1 MQAAVH
7 VMREGYCIAHD
18 LSAVVRASRH
28 ASSVRSAGY
37 AAIMRAILPLLL
49 LTASISAFAPAA
61 SAQAPDGKPYNFV
74 VILCDDIGAPE
85 LACYGHP
92 THKTPNLDKLA
103 KEGMR
108 FETAWS
114 TPLCSPTRVMLLT
127 GKYASQTGWYSLIG
141 RKFSPKPESPLYD
154 VGKHT
159 TFADVLKSKGYV
171 TALAG
176 KWQLSGELP
185 TLVRDCGFDRYQ
197 MWAYKYNLP
206 PGVEHTGAWE
216 GKKRETTARYW
227 NPSIIRDG
235 KYRPTTPA
243 EYGPDLH
250 CDYLIDFIKA
260 NKDKPVL
267 AYWPMVLTHG
277 PHDPTPDLDH
287 PGQKTE
293 KGFAPSV
300 RYMDHLVGR
309 MVKTIDDAGLAKRTI
324 ILFMGDNGTAG
335 AGKSTLTDA
344 GAHVPFIVR
353 APGTVPAGVTS
364 KALVS
369 LVDVLP
375 TIAELSGA
383 TIPES
388 AGKIDG
394 TSFANEMRGKQPAH
408 RDVLI
413 NFLRDGRM
421 ARDARYVLQGDGVLM
436 DTTKTPIAPADMND
450 ADAKAAKEKLEAV
463 LKPYPGPRP
472 EQQLREQNAA
482 AAGE

>member
-1 MQAAVH
+1 MLDRMRYLILLFMLAGVVCAIAAPNS
-7 VMREGYCIAHD
+7 
-18 LSAVVRASRH
+18 LASDT
-28 ASSVRSAGY
+28 S
-37 AAIMRAILPLLL
+37 
-49 LTASISAFAPAA
+49 
-61 SAQAPDGKPYNFV
+61 GKPPYNFV
-74 VILCDDIGAPE
+74 VILADDIGAQE
-85 LACYGHP
+85 LGCYGHP

-114 TPLCSPTRVMLLT
+114 APLCTPTRVMLLT
-127 GKYASQTGWYSLIG
+127 GKYASQTGWYALIG
-141 RKFSPKPESPLYD
+141 RKFSPKSESPLYD
-154 VGKHT
+154 VGQYT

-176 KWQLSGELP
+176 KWQLTGALP
-185 TLVRDCGFDRYQ
+185 TLVHDYGFDRYQ
-197 MWAYKYNLP
+197 MWAYTYNLP
-206 PGVEHTGAWE
+206 RGVKHTGAWE
-216 GKKRETTARYW
+216 GKAGGTTARYW

-235 KYRPTTPA
+235 KYRPTTPE
-243 EYGPDLH
+243 EYGPDLEYA
-250 CDYLIDFIKA
+250 YLRDFIKE
-260 NKDKPVL
+260 NKDKPFL
-267 AYWPMVLTHG
+267 AYWPMTLTHP
-277 PHDPTPDLDH
+277 PHDPTPDLDN
-287 PGQKTE
+287 PGKRTE
-293 KGFAPSV
+293 EGFAPSV
-300 RYMDHLVGR
+300 RYMDHLVGK
-309 MVKTIDDAGLAKRTI
+309 MVKTIDDAGLAERTI

-383 TIPES
+383 TIPAS

-394 TSFANEMRGKQPAH
+394 TSFANVMRGKQPAH

-436 DTTKTPIAPADMND
+436 DTTKGPIAPADMND
-450 ADAKAAKEKLEAV
+450 ADAKAAKEKLEAA

-472 EQQLREQNAA
+472 EQQLREKNAD
-482 AAGE
+482 AAGAE